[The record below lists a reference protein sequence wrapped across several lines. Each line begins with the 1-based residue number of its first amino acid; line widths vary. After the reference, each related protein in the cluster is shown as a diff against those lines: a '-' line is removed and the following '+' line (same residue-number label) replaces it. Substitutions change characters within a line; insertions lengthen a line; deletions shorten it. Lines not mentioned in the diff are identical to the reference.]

1 MPGGYNESE
10 WADFRKTKIFEA
22 ALERD
27 WQSGEKRMKKFL
39 KGLLGSRSAK
49 SGNGTTLGY
58 QIPQTVWMS
67 DLKKAAEYGALLAEK
82 AGKLRTRALGPERAA
97 LVSGS

>member
-1 MPGGYNESE
+1 
-10 WADFRKTKIFEA
+10 
-22 ALERD
+22 
-27 WQSGEKRMKKFL
+27 MKNFL
-39 KGLLGSRSAK
+39 KRFLGGKSAK
-49 SGNGTTLGY
+49 DGNGTTLGY

-82 AGKLRTRALGPERAA
+82 AGKLKTRALGPARAA